1 MPDAATPENG
11 CAVCAMERVDES
23 AVVFRDELWAAEIM
37 PGAEVPG
44 WIVLRARRH
53 AERIT
58 GLDDAESDS
67 FGRRVRD
74 LAAALTDVT
83 GAPTSYLLAFCE
95 NNAHFHA
102 LIIARGVH
110 VPEDRRRGDIMKLL
124 ATHNDPAQA
133 LALVPAVR
141 HAYRNRVSPA
151 SDFETNIA
159 SIRQH
164 SN

>member
-1 MPDAATPENG
+1 MSDAAASGNG
-11 CAVCAMERVDES
+11 CAVCAMERVDEAS
-23 AVVFRDELWAAEIM
+23 VVFRDELWAAEIM

-74 LAAALTDVT
+74 LACALTDVT
-83 GAPTSYLLAFCE
+83 GAPTSYLLVFCE
-95 NNAHFHA
+95 NHTHFHA
-102 LIIARGVH
+102 LVTARGVD

-124 ATHNDPAQA
+124 ATEVDPARA
-133 LALVPAVR
+133 VSLIPAVR
-141 HAYRNRVSPA
+141 HAYRNRLSA
-151 SDFETNIA
+151 AFT
-159 SIRQH
+159 
-164 SN
+164 

>member
-1 MPDAATPENG
+1 MPDATAAENG
-11 CAVCAMERVDES
+11 CAVCAMERVDEAS
-23 AVVFRDELWAAEIM
+23 VVFRDELWAAEVM

-95 NNAHFHA
+95 NHAHFHA
-102 LIIARGVH
+102 LITARNVD
-110 VPEDRRRGDIMKLL
+110 VPKDRRSGDIMKLL
-124 ATHNDPAQA
+124 KTNIDPAQA
-133 LALVPAVR
+133 IRLVPAVR
-141 HAYRNRVSPA
+141 HAYHNRLSA
-151 SDFETNIA
+151 TSSA
-159 SIRQH
+159 HRQH
-164 SN
+164 SI